1 MDGSLAF
8 TALFPCF
15 LCAVSMMVVVAVAMR
30 RSSGELTTSS
40 DSSSES
46 LPSADRKPESDS
58 RLEEDEEEELTP
70 ALTTTHP
77 FDTSGAVVVVGDEMT
92 PHSTSAI
99 PDGVSG
105 DNLDVSDVGG
115 DVEIDDEA
123 EVSENRSSSNSP
135 SDGEDE
141 DEHDDAINSDDDNEV
156 MGELFTLL

>member
-8 TALFPCF
+8 AALFPCF

-58 RLEEDEEEELTP
+58 RLEEDEEKELTP
-70 ALTTTHP
+70 ALTTHP
-77 FDTSGAVVVVGDEMT
+77 FDTSGAVVVVGDETT